1 MWSPFNDAELRLG
14 LVIDDI
20 DSLMNEHFVNLDE
33 DDEAVQLPPKKR
45 KRRGKAM
52 CATTKAALIDWV
64 NKNWDDPY
72 PDITVKQSLCRQLS
86 LSAKEL
92 NNW

>member
-1 MWSPFNDAELRLG
+1 MWFPCNDAELGLG

-20 DSLMNEHFVNLDE
+20 DNLMNGHLLDLDE
-33 DDEAVQLPPKKR
+33 DDQAVQSPAKKR

-52 CATTKAALIDWV
+52 CATTKAALIDWF

-72 PDITVKQSLCRQLS
+72 PDNSVKQSLCRQLS